1 MLYGLSASN
10 GYHLYAKPSDMR
22 KGFNALSG
30 MVRNELERNPL
41 SGEVFIFLN
50 RRRTLI
56 KLLVWDTTGYVIY
69 YKRLESGTFEL
80 PVLIADEKS
89 ITLTREK
96 LMLILEGIELK
107 SVKKRKRFSQHFTA

>member
-1 MLYGLSASN
+1 MLYGFSAGN
-10 GYHLYAKPSDMR
+10 GYHLYAQPSDMR

-69 YKRLESGTFEL
+69 YKRLEAGTFEL
-80 PVLIADEKS
+80 PVLSGNEKS

-107 SVKKRKRFSQHFTA
+107 SVKKRKRFSQHFTV